1 MSDSASLACDLTALD
16 ESARAEQEQVS
27 ESVLGSVT
35 EIHAVPALGAKRGPE
50 VMLLAARVLSGVATE
65 RPPNSFSPS

>member
-16 ESARAEQEQVS
+16 EGARAEQEQVS

-35 EIHAVPALGAKRGPE
+35 EIHAVPALGAN
-50 VMLLAARVLSGVATE
+50 ATK
-65 RPPNSFSPS
+65 